1 MCTSLLSAEFSALML
16 ETASSGGS
24 SGSSETLVSACPCS
38 VHSEFSL
45 HLTTAQKLLDI
56 GKLHTAWHRSLTKS
70 GSHMAAVWGVLV
82 CCCAHSRF
90 IVLGLEPWSTTR
102 CSPNRLHCVTPC
114 PHLYRIPCSCT
125 LLISVGPGT
134 DSCWNILVWPANGC
148 ICIHSLLQC
157 ITLQIYYSGFFK
169 SPECAK
175 NCLRIV
181 VLCCTGNVL
190 KISLFKSPFKD
201 LSLKGG
207 EICSRTGLGLAIEF
221 AGFLSISDL
230 GSTMKWSSLPS
241 FTRREV
247 RWFGATIHSAAVFC
261 FRSAKSLMP
270 FDAKLKST
278 LNQMYQIYPNLPFF
292 GATFFSQFS
301 GAQKPC
307 IGLVTARADLSMSS
321 SSSSC
326 WQAMQLPTG
335 GKGFTE
341 IY

>member
-1 MCTSLLSAEFSALML
+1 MYYYIT
-16 ETASSGGS
+16 
-24 SGSSETLVSACPCS
+24 
-38 VHSEFSL
+38 
-45 HLTTAQKLLDI
+45 
-56 GKLHTAWHRSLTKS
+56 
-70 GSHMAAVWGVLV
+70 
-82 CCCAHSRF
+82 
-90 IVLGLEPWSTTR
+90 
-102 CSPNRLHCVTPC
+102 
-114 PHLYRIPCSCT
+114 
-125 LLISVGPGT
+125 
-134 DSCWNILVWPANGC
+134 NILQW
-148 ICIHSLLQC
+148 ICL
-157 ITLQIYYSGFFK
+157 K

-181 VLCCTGNVL
+181 VPCCTGNVL

-230 GSTMKWSSLPS
+230 ESTMKWSSLPS

-307 IGLVTARADLSMSS
+307 IGPMTARADLSMSS

-335 GKGFTE
+335 GKGFME